1 MNIYEFVNSR
11 DIREYWQKIG
21 FMPNAPES
29 AWLIYQSNNHT
40 IEEKHTAWEWIIKN
54 MPDCE
59 VSGKNIE
66 TPQKSLHAFLR
77 RYMEIEDSLISDF
90 FTAEASAVYTYRALW
105 KSDFEKYDDRTEWH
119 KVDSI
124 FATFEE
130 TYADATA
137 DDELAP
143 LFLEFE
149 KKHLGAHAKSIRVR
163 MTPDKKPVFLDEE
176 FFFQTTEESDLY
188 YNFFFYLHF
197 DFPIPFK
204 KGDIIRPAKVKYK
217 NPRAW
222 DATFVIGDKDENGT
236 PMGYMAEDEYVYH
249 ERIYNYMDFELLEG
263 EPRTYRRMLLPISKY
278 IKEEIDLAVLLGAC
292 RMITLE
298 MQKNETNSLLGCLPT
313 SLKVHRF
320 NP

>member
-21 FMPNAPES
+21 FAPNSLEAS
-29 AWLIYQSNNHT
+29 WLVYQSNNHT
-40 IEEKHTAWEWIIKN
+40 IEEKHAAWRWIISN

-66 TPQKSLHAFLR
+66 TPQKSLHKFLS
-77 RYMEIEDSLISDF
+77 RYMEIEDYLITHF
-90 FTAEASAVYTYRALW
+90 FLPEAGAVYTYRALW
-105 KSDFEKYDDRTEWH
+105 KSDLEKYDDGTEWH

-130 TYADATA
+130 AYADATE

-149 KKHLGAHAKSIRVR
+149 KKHLGAHGKSISVR
-163 MTPDKKPVFLDEE
+163 MTPDKKPVFIDEE
-176 FFFQTTEESDLY
+176 FMLANKEESDIY
-188 YNFFFYLHF
+188 YNIFFYLNLNF
-197 DFPIPFK
+197 DFPHPFK
-204 KGDIIRPAKVKYK
+204 QGDIIRPAKVKYK

-222 DATFVIGDKDENGT
+222 DATFVIGEDDAEDGS
-236 PMGYMAEDEYVYH
+236 PIGYMAEDEYVYR
-249 ERIYNYMDFELLEG
+249 ERIYSYMDFELLEE
-263 EPRTYRRMLLPISKY
+263 EPRRDRRMLLPLSKY
-278 IKEEIDLAVLLGAC
+278 LKGEIDLSILLGAC

-313 SLKVHRF
+313 ALKIV
-320 NP
+320 